1 MSVRMPMGV
10 TALCSNPVS
19 LFDSSS
25 GASLKLNL
33 FLGIRPSFRE
43 CTNWRTFSAFRRAVY
58 CTMHKPNEDRQ
69 QYKYK

>member
-25 GASLKLNL
+25 GASLTAISRDNSKRILR
-33 FLGIRPSFRE
+33 G
-43 CTNWRTFSAFRRAVY
+43 W
-58 CTMHKPNEDRQ
+58 
-69 QYKYK
+69 